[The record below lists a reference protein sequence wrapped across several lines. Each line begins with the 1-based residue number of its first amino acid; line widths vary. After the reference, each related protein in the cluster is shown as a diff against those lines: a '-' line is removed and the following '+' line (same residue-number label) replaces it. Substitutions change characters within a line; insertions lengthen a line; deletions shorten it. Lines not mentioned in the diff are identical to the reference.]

1 VAAGFAAVMRPG
13 TELSHQDDIERLM
26 PRVEIREVATA

>member
-1 VAAGFAAVMRPG
+1 VMRPG

-26 PRVEIREVATA
+26 PQIEIKDVATA